1 MPRPPIAWQPLF
13 LAEPEG
19 FARLLAEPSL
29 DRRLRSWRGY
39 EDMLLGEALRAGLHD
54 DRAARTSLEELY
66 AFGLANGLPLRSRRE
81 AVQALRAYAA
91 RYSVP
96 GGTWEPFLRLD
107 PDWQVALTV
116 ASAWLESEDARAVPD
131 LLKALEEERLANRGG
146 VFGALLRHGVTVPL
160 RRLREV
166 LEARE
171 LEDVAACCS
180 RGMSTEVNGFLA
192 DWMETLAAAE
202 NGALRDI
209 LGRCLELRAG
219 EADPRRVAEHFLP
232 RSAEVIPIHRRRG
245 RPAGSRNAQ
254 ATPPMPG
261 KGPQQ

>member
-1 MPRPPIAWQPLF
+1 MSATAAQVTRHDWTLAEVRALFEQAQSLNLPMARLPRMSDLREGLTDRLSLRPIAI
-13 LAEPEG
+13 
-19 FARLLAEPSL
+19 
-29 DRRLRSWRGY
+29 
-39 EDMLLGEALRAGLHD
+39 EDLLGRPQVTLD
-54 DRAARTSLEELY
+54 
-66 AFGLANGLPLRSRRE
+66 RE
-81 AVQALRAYAA
+81 AVRALRAYAG
-91 RYSVP
+91 RYPLP
-96 GGTWEPFLRLD
+96 GSTWGPFLRLD
-107 PDWQVALTV
+107 PDWQVALTA
-116 ASAWLESEDARAVPD
+116 ASAWLESEDTQAASA

-146 VFGALLRHGVTVPL
+146 VFGALLRHGVIAPL
-160 RRLREV
+160 RRLREG

-180 RGMSTEVNGFLA
+180 RGMSSEVNAFLT
-192 DWMETLAAAE
+192 DWLETLAAAE

-245 RPAGSRNAQ
+245 RPAGSRHAP
-254 ATPPMPG
+254 ATPSMPG

>member
-1 MPRPPIAWQPLF
+1 MPRPHITWQPLF
-13 LAEPEG
+13 LTEPES
-19 FARLLAEPSL
+19 FARLLEEPSL

-66 AFGLANGLPLRSRRE
+66 AFGLANGLPLWSRRE
-81 AVQALRAYAA
+81 AVRALRAYAG
-91 RYSVP
+91 RYPLP
-96 GGTWEPFLRLD
+96 GSTWGPFLRLD
-107 PDWQVALTV
+107 PDWQVALTA
-116 ASAWLESEDARAVPD
+116 ASAWLESEDTQAASA

-146 VFGALLRHGVTVPL
+146 VFGALLRHGVIAPL
-160 RRLREV
+160 RRLREG

-180 RGMSTEVNGFLA
+180 RDMSSEVNAFLT
-192 DWMETLAAAE
+192 DWLETLAAAE

-245 RPAGSRNAQ
+245 RPAGSRYAP